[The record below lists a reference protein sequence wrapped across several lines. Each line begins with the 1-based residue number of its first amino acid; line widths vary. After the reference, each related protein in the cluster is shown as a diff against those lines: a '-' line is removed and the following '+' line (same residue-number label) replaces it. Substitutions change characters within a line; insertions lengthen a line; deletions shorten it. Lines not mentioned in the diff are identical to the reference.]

1 MSKNKVYHRQG
12 FVVGVGEL
20 GEIPEAQCVEVDD
33 CTKIIEA
40 LNSGRCV
47 IYQDDG
53 FQIQESRAA
62 QWLFIRQSRDVLLAE
77 SDVEMMKIRD
87 SEVISG
93 IVSQQHQEL
102 AGYRQALRDITLQ
115 SDPFNIVWP
124 IWSQK

>member
-33 CTKIIEA
+33 CKWIIEA

-62 QWLFIRQSRDVLLAE
+62 QWLFIRQSRDMLLSE
-77 SDVEMMKIRD
+77 SDVEIMKIRD

-93 IVSQQHQEL
+93 VVSQQHQEL

-115 SDPFNIVWP
+115 SGPFNIKWP
-124 IWSQK
+124 VWSQI

>member
-33 CTKIIEA
+33 CKWIIEA

-53 FQIQESRAA
+53 FQIQESRAV

-87 SEVISG
+87 SEVIRG
-93 IVSQQHQEL
+93 VVSQQHQEL

-115 SDPFNIVWP
+115 SDPFNIKWP
-124 IWSQK
+124 VWSQI

>member
-12 FVVGVGEL
+12 FVIGVGDL
-20 GEIPEAQCVEVDD
+20 GEIPGAQHVEVED

-47 IYQDDG
+47 IYLDG
-53 FQIQESRAA
+53 EFKIQESRAA
-62 QWLFIRQSRDVLLAE
+62 QWLFIRQSRDMLLSE
-77 SDVEMMKIRD
+77 SDVEIMKIRD

-93 IVSQQHQEL
+93 VVSQQHQEL

-115 SDPFNIVWP
+115 SDPFNIKWP
-124 IWSQK
+124 VWSQI

>member
-1 MSKNKVYHRQG
+1 M
-12 FVVGVGEL
+12 VGVGEL

-33 CTKIIEA
+33 CKWIIEA

-87 SEVISG
+87 SEV
-93 IVSQQHQEL
+93 VNQQHQEL

-115 SDPFNIVWP
+115 PDPFNIVWP

>member
-1 MSKNKVYHRQG
+1 MI
-12 FVVGVGEL
+12 GVGDL
-20 GEIPEAQCVEVDD
+20 GEIPGAKHVEVED

-47 IYQDDG
+47 IYLDG
-53 FQIQESRAA
+53 EFKIQESRAV
-62 QWLFIRQSRDVLLAE
+62 QWLFIRQSRDMLLSE
-77 SDVEMMKIRD
+77 SDVEIMKIRD

-93 IVSQQHQEL
+93 VVSQQHQEL

-115 SDPFNIVWP
+115 PDPFNIVWP